1 MKKLYILLVF
11 ILQAS
16 FGFAAT
22 ITDYYPEQTL
32 AVFCFDAKWASKTM
46 GYTGKNNEFSKAY
59 QEAVK
64 CLKER
69 ISFDIEKDFSRMG
82 VFVVPGGENITAV
95 GVLTGKFNTKNNVA
109 LLEKALADSKSQIFQ
124 EETISVA
131 GKKVKAFSDGNSCF
145 IFYNDDVVLYC
156 FNKALDDFAKN
167 RITFTQAPDDFAD
180 LINKSEFFLYVSKN
194 VTPYLQM
201 LRVPPQMAQSINSFV
216 SYFDNEDIKTEVNF
230 NDPELANQIH
240 AGINGLIQFY
250 NNYYNAEFEKNKNS
264 LQEKSVGDMADT
276 VISMFAGAKAKD
288 LVDALEITVNGNTLV
303 ISTKLDG
310 FKLIGGVLGGVL
322 SAAMKSPQFA
332 QARSTSKLKA
342 CYSNARVLQGAV
354 EMYNMDHSTMMSN
367 LDIPTLVKE
376 HYLKSEPGKPEPEC
390 EYYNVGDLTGEG
402 YIACKK
408 HGSPFQQQE

>member
-1 MKKLYILLVF
+1 
-11 ILQAS
+11 
-16 FGFAAT
+16 
-22 ITDYYPEQTL
+22 
-32 AVFCFDAKWASKTM
+32 
-46 GYTGKNNEFSKAY
+46 
-59 QEAVK
+59 
-64 CLKER
+64 
-69 ISFDIEKDFSRMG
+69 MG
-82 VFVVPGGENITAV
+82 VFVVPGGENVTAV
-95 GVLTGKFNTKNNVA
+95 GVITGKFNTKNNVA

-131 GKKVKAFSDGNSCF
+131 GKKVKAFSDCNSFF

-276 VISMFAGAKAKD
+276 IISMFAGAKAKD
-288 LVDALEITVNGNTLV
+288 LVDALEITVQGNTLV

-332 QARSTSKLKA
+332 QARST
-342 CYSNARVLQGAV
+342 
-354 EMYNMDHSTMMSN
+354 
-367 LDIPTLVKE
+367 
-376 HYLKSEPGKPEPEC
+376 
-390 EYYNVGDLTGEG
+390 
-402 YIACKK
+402 
-408 HGSPFQQQE
+408 